1 MRKLISL
8 VASGLFLVSCSSSTP
23 PEQPGTAGT
32 TTTAAAVPTSVA
44 SAEQRAKALA
54 AVPAALTSVTTAKRQ
69 EACSSYTSGKGP
81 FLSAFQMRFDAQ
93 FTPITPDELSTVR
106 GTLDRICGG

>member
-1 MRKLISL
+1 MLIGL
-8 VASGLFLVSCSSSTP
+8 VASGLLLVSCSSSTP
-23 PEQPGTAGT
+23 PEHPVTAGT
-32 TTTAAAVPTSVA
+32 TTAAAAPTSVA
-44 SAEQRAKALA
+44 SPEQRAKALA
-54 AVPAALTSVTTAKRQ
+54 AVPAALTSATTAKRQ
-69 EACSSYTSGKGP
+69 EACGSYTSGKGP